1 MPASR
6 VSPRECLSGRRAST
20 RIDAQDVAQ
29 GFGESEAKALI
40 ARGSDAW
47 GAAAAPAIERF
58 SSLAW
63 AVMIARAGR

>member
-1 MPASR
+1 MRGIAGESERMPERSA
-6 VSPRECLSGRRAST
+6 

-47 GAAAAPAIERF
+47 GAAAAPATERF
-58 SSLAW
+58 SPAW
-63 AVMIARAGR
+63 ALIIARAGR